1 MPALPQA
8 VNPRMDRSW
17 RMGLQIMGNLQERQV
32 TILLLVATIY
42 FGIQSARLI
51 TQPTR
56 SNK

>member
-1 MPALPQA
+1 MSAL
-8 VNPRMDRSW
+8 
-17 RMGLQIMGNLQERQV
+17 
-32 TILLLVATIY
+32 ILLLGTVY